1 MSIFA
6 GFLPSVL
13 GLLQNEPEA
22 LNVKEKVELPE
33 DVELEDLEL
42 SEGELYSLLTD
53 IAYDEEG
60 FK

>member
-22 LNVKEKVELPE
+22 LNVKKRVELPD

-53 IAYDEEG
+53 IA
-60 FK
+60 